1 MVTITR
7 GMGGREAPREAGG
20 GCQDQ
25 EPRQVQ
31 GGTLTSLSFLSI
43 KIIWTLLP
51 EKVQFFSPRSLPLI
65 LLPAWDLGANLDCS
79 RFSFTS
85 SPE

>member
-1 MVTITR
+1 
-7 GMGGREAPREAGG
+7 MGGQGAPGEAGG

-51 EKVQFFSPRSLPLI
+51 EKFQLFSLRSLPLI
-65 LLPAWDLGANLDCS
+65 LLPAWDLGADLGCS
-79 RFSFTS
+79 QFSFTS
-85 SPE
+85 SSE

>member
-1 MVTITR
+1 
-7 GMGGREAPREAGG
+7 MGGQGAPGEAGG

-51 EKVQFFSPRSLPLI
+51 EKVQLFSLRSLPLI
-65 LLPAWDLGANLDCS
+65 LLPVWDLGADLGCS
-79 RFSFTS
+79 QFSFTS
-85 SPE
+85 SSE